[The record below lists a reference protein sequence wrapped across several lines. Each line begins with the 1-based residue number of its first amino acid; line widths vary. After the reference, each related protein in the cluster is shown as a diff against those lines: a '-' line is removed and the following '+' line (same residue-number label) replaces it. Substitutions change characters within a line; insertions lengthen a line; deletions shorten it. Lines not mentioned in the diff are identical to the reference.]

1 MRITEAARSAGATP
15 DEIRYFERKGFIRSR
30 WIRLKQRRVRDYPEA
45 EVRKIELIV
54 KYRRQGFEHN
64 TAYEKALEEMARPR
78 LI

>member
-1 MRITEAARSAGATP
+1 MRITEAARRAGATP
-15 DEIRYFERKGFIRSR
+15 DEIRYFERKGFVRSR
-30 WIRLKQRRVRDYPEA
+30 WVRLKERRVRDYPEG

-64 TAYEKALEEMARPR
+64 TSYEKALQEIERPR